1 MVLELRSERRTARR
15 PAGRI
20 LVSMTKSAVPRR
32 HLPSSPFK
40 APVEPPLRQFSV
52 GDRVTHDEHGLGR
65 VVGIE
70 EGIAVLVDFG
80 SVQKRILSPYT
91 KMAAL

>member
-1 MVLELRSERRTARR
+1 
-15 PAGRI
+15 
-20 LVSMTKSAVPRR
+20 MTKPVVPRR

-40 APVEPPLRQFSV
+40 PPVELPVREFGV
-52 GDRVTHDEHGLGR
+52 GDRVTHDEYGLGR

-80 SVQKRILSPYT
+80 SVQKRILSPYD

>member
-1 MVLELRSERRTARR
+1 
-15 PAGRI
+15 
-20 LVSMTKSAVPRR
+20 MTKSAFPRR

-40 APVEPPLRQFSV
+40 APVTQPLERFAI

-70 EGIAVLVDFG
+70 DGIAVLVDFG
-80 SVQKRILSPYT
+80 PLLERIPSPYSKMT
-91 KMAAL
+91 KL

>member
-1 MVLELRSERRTARR
+1 
-15 PAGRI
+15 
-20 LVSMTKSAVPRR
+20 MTKSAVPRR

-52 GDRVTHDEHGLGR
+52 GDRVSHDEHGLGR

-91 KMAAL
+91 KLAAL

>member
-1 MVLELRSERRTARR
+1 
-15 PAGRI
+15 
-20 LVSMTKSAVPRR
+20 MTKSAVPRR

-40 APVEPPLRQFSV
+40 APVEQPIRQFSV

-80 SVQKRILSPYT
+80 SVQKRVLSPYT

>member
-1 MVLELRSERRTARR
+1 M
-15 PAGRI
+15 
-20 LVSMTKSAVPRR
+20 
-32 HLPSSPFK
+32 
-40 APVEPPLRQFSV
+40 EPPLRQFSV

>member
-1 MVLELRSERRTARR
+1 MEQ
-15 PAGRI
+15 PI
-20 LVSMTKSAVPRR
+20 
-32 HLPSSPFK
+32 
-40 APVEPPLRQFSV
+40 RQFSV

-80 SVQKRILSPYT
+80 SVQKRVLSPYT

>member
-1 MVLELRSERRTARR
+1 MVPQLRSERRPVRGAV
-15 PAGRI
+15 GRI

-52 GDRVTHDEHGLGR
+52 GDRVSHDEHGLGR

-91 KMAAL
+91 KMSAL